1 MNDAANICISLGYF
15 QISLKKI
22 IDSKRITIYRKME
35 ALIQQIKFSII
46 FELNSAINK
55 YYANG
60 II

>member
-1 MNDAANICISLGYF
+1 MYKFGKFPNF
-15 QISLKKI
+15 FEKKI

>member
-1 MNDAANICISLGYF
+1 
-15 QISLKKI
+15 
-22 IDSKRITIYRKME
+22 ME